1 MEAHPSGSA
10 TLTPQNGDWHS
21 LLNALKIYSRFRFEF
36 PYTLQRLTLIKIP
49 TGLSGLAL
57 V

>member
-21 LLNALKIYSRFRFEF
+21 LLNALKIYSRFRVEF
-36 PYTLQRLTLIKIP
+36 PYTPQRLLLMKYQP
-49 TGLSGLAL
+49 DGGD
-57 V
+57 

>member
-10 TLTPQNGDWHS
+10 TLTLQNGDWHS